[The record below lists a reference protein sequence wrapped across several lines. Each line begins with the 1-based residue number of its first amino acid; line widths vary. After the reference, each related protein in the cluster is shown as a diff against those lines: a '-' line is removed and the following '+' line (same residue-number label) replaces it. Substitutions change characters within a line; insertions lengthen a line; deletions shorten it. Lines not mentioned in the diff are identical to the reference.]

1 MKKSIFKILATTF
14 AVGLFV
20 ASPSATITS
29 HAFGFNA
36 DANDTSN
43 GGSDYMSWDEW
54 EENNSSSDDTSS
66 EPSYT
71 EPEPSQPSQSEYTE
85 PAQPADTGSSSSSA
99 NESYSGTSSS
109 NSASGNTAS
118 GNGGSTVSAPSTVN
132 NANSVTVNVT
142 DGQKFRITKNNERT
156 VFHIYH
162 MGNCILSFSAKDADG
177 NAAAY
182 TAVKLEKGGDG
193 LWYLNATYPETV
205 DTTALTMGTSKGDV
219 TYLYT
224 ELGVSGVKMNGTLAV
239 STVPVAETE
248 AETK

>member
-1 MKKSIFKILATTF
+1 MKKNIFKVLATTF

-29 HAFGFNA
+29 HAFGF
-36 DANDTSN
+36 DSSGPTDDTQREEWDWNDYDSS
-43 GGSDYMSWDEW
+43 GSGSDETY
-54 EENNSSSDDTSS
+54 EEPS
-66 EPSYT
+66 EPSY
-71 EPEPSQPSQSEYTE
+71 EEPSQPEYTE

-99 NESYSGTSSS
+99 NESYSGGSSS
-109 NSASGNTAS
+109 NSASSNTAS
-118 GNGGSTVSAPSTVN
+118 GNGGSTVSAPSTAKDP
-132 NANSVTVNVT
+132 NAFNVQVTG
-142 DGQKFRITKNNERT
+142 GQKFRITKNNECN

-162 MGNCILSFSAKDADG
+162 MGNCMLSFSAKDADG

-182 TAVKLEKGGDG
+182 TAVKLEKGEDG

-248 AETK
+248 AK